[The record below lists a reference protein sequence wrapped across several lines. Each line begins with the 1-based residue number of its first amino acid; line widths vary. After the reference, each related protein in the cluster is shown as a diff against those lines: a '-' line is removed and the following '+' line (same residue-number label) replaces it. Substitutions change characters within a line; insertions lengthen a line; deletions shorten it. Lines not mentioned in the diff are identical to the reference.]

1 MCQYSHT
8 SVVIPVSFCV
18 LQNIFLLLSNVKT
31 DNEVEQSPENDTPE
45 GYYAFIQSPS
55 SFPPTVRPPP
65 YQPINRDCAD
75 YKNTK
80 PLVSPNNL
88 CGDLNKGMIPRNP
101 MSKLNSLL
109 IHWLVT
115 QMIFEATVACILKH

>member
-1 MCQYSHT
+1 
-8 SVVIPVSFCV
+8 
-18 LQNIFLLLSNVKT
+18 LLLSKVKT
-31 DNEVEQSPENDTPE
+31 DNEVESSPENDTPE

-65 YQPINRDCAD
+65 YQPMNRDCVD

-88 CGDLNKGMIPRNP
+88 CGDLNKGIIPRNP
-101 MSKLNSLL
+101 MSKIYNSNVMNIVLTNYEL
-109 IHWLVT
+109 FYRAKYHAGNISIVS
-115 QMIFEATVACILKH
+115 I